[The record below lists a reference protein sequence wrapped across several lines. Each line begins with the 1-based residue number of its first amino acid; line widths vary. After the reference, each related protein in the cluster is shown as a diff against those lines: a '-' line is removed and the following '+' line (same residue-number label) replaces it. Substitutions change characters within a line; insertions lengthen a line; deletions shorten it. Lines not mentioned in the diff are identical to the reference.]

1 MRFQDEVLR
10 IPHHN
15 RLAVR
20 TRVSGERRG
29 IFPDLFVRIRAQ
41 AGHRRLQRLGF
52 FAGRERGTDED
63 VGVQESG
70 RKLGIVRIRP
80 HKQDGSALH
89 LQQRGG
95 RIIQ

>member
-10 IPHHN
+10 ISHHN

-20 TRVSGERRG
+20 MRVSGERRG
-29 IFPDLFVRIRAQ
+29 IFPDLFVRIRTQ

-63 VGVQESG
+63 VGI
-70 RKLGIVRIRP
+70 RKAA
-80 HKQDGSALH
+80 GSSE
-89 LQQRGG
+89 
-95 RIIQ
+95 